1 MFFLKKNLYF
11 IFRASAVPWRVQRL
25 ATTTLEMPGAEVGTT
40 YRIGRRRLE
49 EEEELSRGEGGD
61 CLYYSHNG
69 LSNQRKRQ
77 VFVLRS
83 HRWEERG
90 RGGGR
95 GSICHRVSESPP
107 SSSRKTPVQNM
118 ERKGKNTLIPTKVK
132 GLFSHFDIYF
142 SV

>member
-1 MFFLKKNLYF
+1 M
-11 IFRASAVPWRVQRL
+11 PWRVQRL

-69 LSNQRKRQ
+69 LSNQRKGQ

-83 HRWEERG
+83 HRWGRKEGGGGEGDLSCHPRLTVPSLLFKEKPCSEYGERG
-90 RGGGR
+90 DK
-95 GSICHRVSESPP
+95 H
-107 SSSRKTPVQNM
+107 TY
-118 ERKGKNTLIPTKVK
+118 
-132 GLFSHFDIYF
+132 SHQ
-142 SV
+142 S